1 MGRTHF
7 VAKVADGPSALV
19 KRASKRT
26 QATVLTEMVAL
37 KMPPALE
44 SIPVEITIVE
54 M

>member
-1 MGRTHF
+1 MGLTHF